1 MRGATGRIQVTSK
14 ANQMELNDASELS
27 DVLLSL
33 PALSSTPQ
41 DIVNTCLHRAK
52 LTLSF
57 VQAHPAIPLALQ
69 TCTSD
74 IDTLTRHMLNL
85 ALYGKLNNYND
96 HFLQH
101 IIAAHLATYYLAA
114 SNLASSNLA
123 KASKNESI
131 SQKKALLTFI
141 NEHHLTLWRQII
153 ALQKVLFTSQSIK
166 HVGEVKL
173 TSLQRICLVTSV
185 FSYCTESHSRSSL
198 LAFIAQRIPM
208 MQRTFLH
215 PIASLISIPLPGA
228 SVYVKAHPAIVIDIQ
243 KHHALVHSPSRK
255 EDEKI
260 LWVKRNTLLAPKNL
274 YLSFEDFTGQYQ
286 ACENARSV
294 KGEQSFL
301 PATFPV
307 QRPPSALLEIID
319 ELQKA
324 DVDVPNLCQKV
335 EKVPSFQQFLLF
347 TASLDNRL
355 KLPVT
360 SLKQAI
366 LTYGL
371 ERVGDMLVQHA
382 LIERLTQ
389 HQYPLLAISKQ
400 FTSLACG
407 IAAQLTSITKTKFT
421 PQSAALVTT
430 FLCAPLFTL
439 PGLKVAT
446 KLPVSQKDYFQIGK
460 AFKVKGVSSWHA
472 ISGELAE
479 NWHQSATWRAII
491 HQSGRRHAEVAASLQ
506 KEHAI
511 LQLSFGLAREYLFPL
526 NARDA
531 ATDNTFDTLVK
542 SVALKNEDI
551 RCVME
556 RLGEYLFC
564 PLNLHE

>member
-14 ANQMELNDASELS
+14 ASQMELNDASELS
-27 DVLLSL
+27 DALLSL
-33 PALSSTPQ
+33 PALTSSPQ
-41 DIVNTCLHRAK
+41 DTVNTCLQRAK

-57 VQAHPAIPLALQ
+57 AQTHPAIPLALQ
-69 TCTSD
+69 KCTSD

-85 ALYGKLNNYND
+85 ALFGKLNNYND

-101 IIAAHLATYYLAA
+101 IIAAHLATYYLVA
-114 SNLASSNLA
+114 SNLASSKLV
-123 KASKNESI
+123 KKSKDEAI
-131 SQKKALLTFI
+131 SQKKALLAFI
-141 NEHHLTLWRQII
+141 NDHHLTMWRQII
-153 ALQKVLFTSQSIK
+153 ALQKVLFSSQSIK
-166 HVGEVKL
+166 HVGEAKL
-173 TSLQRICLVTSV
+173 TSLQRISLITSV
-185 FSYCTESHSRSSL
+185 FSYCTGAHSRSSL
-198 LAFIAQRIPM
+198 LAFIAQRVPT

-215 PIASLISIPLPGA
+215 PIASLISIPSPGA
-228 SVYVKAHPAIVIDIQ
+228 KVYVKAHPAIVIDIQ
-243 KHHALVHSPSRK
+243 KQHALVHSPSRN

-260 LWVKRNTLLAPKNL
+260 LWVKRTALFAPKDL
-274 YLSFEDFTGQYQ
+274 YLSFEEFTGQYQ

-294 KGEQSFL
+294 KGEQPFY
-301 PATFPV
+301 PATFPI
-307 QRPPSALLEIID
+307 QRPPSALIAIID
-319 ELQKA
+319 ELQKT
-324 DVDVPNLCQKV
+324 DVDVPSLCQKV
-335 EKVPSFQQFLLF
+335 EKVPSFQQFLLS

-355 KLPVT
+355 KLTVT

-400 FTSLACG
+400 FTTLACG
-407 IAAQLTSITKTKFT
+407 IAAQLASITKTKFT

-446 KLPVSQKDYFQIGK
+446 KLPVSQKDYFQIDK
-460 AFKVKGVSSWHA
+460 AFKVKSVSSWHA
-472 ISGELAE
+472 ISGELAG
-479 NWHQSATWRAII
+479 NWHQSATWRAVI
-491 HQSGRRHAEVAASLQ
+491 HQSGRRHAEVAASLK

-511 LQLSFGLAREYLFPL
+511 LQLAFGLAREYLFPL

-531 ATDNTFDTLVK
+531 ATDNTFDTLVRSVNLK
-542 SVALKNEDI
+542 SEDI
-551 RCVME
+551 RNVMD

-564 PLNLHE
+564 PLNLH